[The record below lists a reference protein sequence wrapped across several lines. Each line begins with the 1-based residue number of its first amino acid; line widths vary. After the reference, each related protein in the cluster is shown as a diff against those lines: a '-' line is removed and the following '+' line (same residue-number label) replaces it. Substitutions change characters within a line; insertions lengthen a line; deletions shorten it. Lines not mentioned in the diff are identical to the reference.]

1 MIWRQNIMLQL
12 TYIHQQAQ
20 ERFFQNTLCG
30 SSETTNLQLS
40 GSVQH
45 GALLALGEVHP
56 CDNLTRLMSWR
67 VNTTVH
73 PLTALNQHTPWG
85 EGRPSPDSTPSPTPQ
100 QSSIDSVQHCDAKL
114 EYVNSLARSSFST
127 YLTSITSVTSNNT
140 PCLFPACDRDGWS
153 PAKKSRPTIGLG
165 LSAV

>member
-73 PLTALNQHTPWG
+73 PLTALNQHTP
-85 EGRPSPDSTPSPTPQ
+85 Q
-100 QSSIDSVQHCDAKL
+100 QSSIESFQHCDAKL